1 MGVSEPVVIVEDHDG
16 ADHAARHHDHDARE
30 VRPDQ
35 RRLTA
40 RRLGIDSA
48 LKNNYRWKIDM
59 DKDEQIDIPEKLE
72 NGPVL

>member
-48 LKNNYRWKIDM
+48 LKNNYR
-59 DKDEQIDIPEKLE
+59 
-72 NGPVL
+72 